1 MSWGLHFHES
11 DELIKNEKLVPEIH
25 GSEHSGI
32 GGESFDPLSDEDD
45 REKDVTKSVVDWNFH
60 PPQDLRKTGNTSP
73 CYRARK

>member
-1 MSWGLHFHES
+1 M
-11 DELIKNEKLVPEIH
+11 IKNEKLVPEIH

-60 PPQDLRKTGNTSP
+60 PPQDLRKTGNKN
-73 CYRARK
+73 AAKAAKEDA